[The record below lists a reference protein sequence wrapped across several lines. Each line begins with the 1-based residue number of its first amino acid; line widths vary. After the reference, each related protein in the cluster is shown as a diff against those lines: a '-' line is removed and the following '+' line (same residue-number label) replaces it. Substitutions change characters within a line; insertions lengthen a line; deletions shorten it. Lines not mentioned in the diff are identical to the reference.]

1 MKKRN
6 TVHKLGFTL
15 IELLV
20 VVLIIGILAAIALPQ
35 YQLAVDKLTFA
46 KLRTY
51 EKSLI
56 DAYQRYYLLH
66 NKGTYNFGNLDIDF
80 PYERSTSHSAG
91 INCRVNG
98 DIYCC
103 IAAEYNNAITCG
115 KTDYSLGIWV
125 HHIPTNPTY
134 NCVANK
140 ENKRA
145 VKFCEHMHN
154 GKVWTAT
161 GHFTPEGIASGPYK
175 QYPID

>member
-1 MKKRN
+1 MTNN
-6 TVHKLGFTL
+6 TQNKFTKGFTL
-15 IELLV
+15 LELLV

-35 YQLAVDKLTFA
+35 YQSAVDKSTFA

-66 NKGTYNFGNLDIDF
+66 NTGGYFNDLDIDF
-80 PYERSTSHSAG
+80 PYERSNG
-91 INCRVNG
+91 YYGVRCRINGN
-98 DIYCC
+98 IYCC
-103 IAAEYNNAITCG
+103 IAAEYNDAITCG

-134 NCVANK
+134 NCVATRA
-140 ENKRA
+140 NKRA
-145 VKFCEHMHN
+145 VRFCESIRN
-154 GKVWTAT
+154 GKIWTVT
-161 GHFTPEGIASGPYK
+161 GHFTPEGISANTHI